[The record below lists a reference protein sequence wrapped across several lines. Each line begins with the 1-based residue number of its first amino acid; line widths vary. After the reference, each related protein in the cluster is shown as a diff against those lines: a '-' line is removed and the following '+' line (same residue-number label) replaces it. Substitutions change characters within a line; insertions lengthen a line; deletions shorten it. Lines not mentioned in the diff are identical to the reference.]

1 MGFLQAPIRRAAYP
15 RGATGAVYIRHS
27 FSAEKRHALKAWAAE
42 LERIVEGQEAAN
54 VIALRTS

>member
-1 MGFLQAPIRRAAYP
+1 MSKA
-15 RGATGAVYIRHS
+15 
-27 FSAEKRHALKAWAAE
+27 HALKAWAAE